1 MSIQTQF
8 FFYINLLLIN
18 YSQKIFWYIYYVW
31 NKKTRNL
38 LIALVVLCLAAFI
51 IGKLVLPAVQS
62 GSKTVTINVVHGDA
76 TEKNFKYKTDL
87 EYLGELILE
96 KKLAEGSTGEYGLY
110 ITTVDGETADD
121 GAHQYWAIYV
131 NGEMGMLGADSQP
144 IADGDVFDLKLE
156 TW

>member
-1 MSIQTQF
+1 M
-8 FFYINLLLIN
+8 
-18 YSQKIFWYIYYVW
+18 

-51 IGKLVLPAVQS
+51 IGKLVLPAVQG

-76 TEKNFKYKTDL
+76 TEKSFKYKTDL

-121 GAHQYWAIYV
+121 GAKQYWAIYV